1 MSNSPL
7 IQLDRHTLQH
17 QGVAVLDNIS
27 LKIYDGEKV
36 ALLGASGAGKSTL
49 LNALRQQ
56 LAEKSAWCPQEG
68 NLVPVLSVF
77 HNIYMGAL
85 PRHSTFYNMRNL
97 IFPSAKQKIAV
108 TEITDALGLTEKLFT
123 SIDRLSGGQAQRT
136 ALGRALFSHKTT
148 LLADEPV
155 SSIDEH
161 QGKSLLQYSLS
172 RHQSAVVAL
181 HDQQLALDCFDR
193 IIGLKSGKI
202 LIDAPANEL
211 TLTTLQSLYQ

>member
-1 MSNSPL
+1 MSDSPL
-7 IQLDRHTLQH
+7 IKLNRHTVQH
-17 QGVAVLDNIS
+17 QGVAVLENIS
-27 LKIYDGEKV
+27 LHIHDGEKV

-49 LNALRQQ
+49 LNAMRQQ
-56 LAEKSAWCPQEG
+56 LCENAAWCPQEG

-85 PRHSTFYNMRNL
+85 PRHSTFYNLRNL
-97 IFPSAKQKIAV
+97 IFPSAQQKTAV

-136 ALGRALFSHKTT
+136 ALGRALFSNKTT

-155 SSIDEH
+155 SNLDERH
-161 QGKSLLQYSLS
+161 GKALLLYALS
-172 RHQSAVVAL
+172 RHHSGVVAL

-193 IIGLKSGKI
+193 VIGLKSGTI
-202 LIDAPANEL
+202 LIDAPANQL
-211 TLTTLQSLYQ
+211 TLATLQSLYQ